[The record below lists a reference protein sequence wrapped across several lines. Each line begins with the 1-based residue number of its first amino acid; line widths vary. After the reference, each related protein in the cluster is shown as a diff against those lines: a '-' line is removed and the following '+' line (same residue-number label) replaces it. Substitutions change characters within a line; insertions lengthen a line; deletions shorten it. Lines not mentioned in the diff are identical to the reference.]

1 MTLATHRKGE
11 IPKMTIQQ
19 MTYFESVGRLQ
30 NITRAADELHISQ
43 PTLSLAMQT
52 LEKETGLNLLRHVGR
67 GIVLTAD
74 GQALYGEVAAMLR
87 EVARFDSHVAE
98 LARRHQDLR
107 LALPMQV
114 GTVLL
119 PLLLGPFRAKH
130 PEIRLEIIESSGTAS
145 LDLVE
150 HEEADVAVVHDG
162 MSRTG
167 LTARRLPPWPF
178 CLCVRRDH
186 PLAARTHL
194 NFAEAAAQPLVL
206 LDDSYIITR
215 RLHALAEKTGCTLD
229 VLHYTPHLSTIWNLV
244 TRGIACGINTGS
256 AVLPESA
263 LIAIPIDGL
272 VQHPAVFTKTGRQVT
287 HDQRTLIDFL
297 RKAFPIAPAEAA
309 PPATDKKG

>member
-1 MTLATHRKGE
+1 
-11 IPKMTIQQ
+11 MTIQQ

-287 HDQRTLIDFL
+287 YDQRTLIDFL
-297 RKAFPIAPAEAA
+297 RKAFPIAPVEAA

>member
-1 MTLATHRKGE
+1 
-11 IPKMTIQQ
+11 MTIQQ

>member
-1 MTLATHRKGE
+1 
-11 IPKMTIQQ
+11 MTIQQ

-287 HDQRTLIDFL
+287 YDQRTLIDFL

>member
-1 MTLATHRKGE
+1 
-11 IPKMTIQQ
+11 MTIQQ
-19 MTYFESVGRLQ
+19 MTYYEAVGRYQ
-30 NITRAADELHISQ
+30 NITRAADELHIAQ

-52 LEKETGLNLLRHVGR
+52 LEQETGLNLLRHVGR

-74 GQALYGEVAAMLR
+74 GQALYAEVARMLK

-114 GTVLL
+114 GTVLM
-119 PLLLGPFRAKH
+119 PLLLGQFRKAH
-130 PEIRLEIIESSGTAS
+130 PEIRLDIIEASGTAS

-162 MSRTG
+162 LPRLA
-167 LTARRLPPWPF
+167 LTARHLPPWPF

-186 PLAARTHL
+186 PLAARTQVS
-194 NFAEAAAQPLVL
+194 FDEAAAQPLVL
-206 LDDSYIITR
+206 LDDSYTITR
-215 RLHALAEKTGCTLD
+215 RLHDIAAKAGRTLD

-244 TRGIACGINTGS
+244 TRGIACGIITGS

-272 VQHPAVFTKTGRQVT
+272 VQHPAVFTKTGRQMT
-287 HDQRTLIDFL
+287 QDQRTLIAFL
-297 RKAFPIAPAEAA
+297 KEAFPAA
-309 PPATDKKG
+309 PTA

>member
-1 MTLATHRKGE
+1 
-11 IPKMTIQQ
+11 MTIQQ

-206 LDDSYIITR
+206 LDDNYIITR

>member
-1 MTLATHRKGE
+1 
-11 IPKMTIQQ
+11 MTIQQ
-19 MTYFESVGRLQ
+19 MTYFEAVGRYQ
-30 NITRAADELHISQ
+30 NITRAADELHIAQ
-43 PTLSLAMQT
+43 PTLSLAMRT
-52 LEKETGLNLLRHVGR
+52 LEQETGLNLLRHVGR

-74 GQALYGEVAAMLR
+74 GQALYAEVVGMLK
-87 EVARFDSHVAE
+87 EVARFDRHVAE

-119 PLLLGPFRAKH
+119 PRLLGAFRAEH
-130 PEIRLEIIESSGTAS
+130 PEIRLEIIEASGMAS

-162 MSRTG
+162 MARTG

-186 PLAARTHL
+186 PLATRTHL
-194 NFAEAAAQPLVL
+194 SFDEAAAQPLVL

-215 RLHALAEKTGCTLD
+215 RLQELAENTGHPLD

-244 TRGIACGINTGS
+244 TRGIACGIITGS

-263 LIAIPIDGL
+263 LTAIPIDGL
-272 VQHPAVFTKTGRQVT
+272 VQHPAVFTKTGRQMT
-287 HDQRTLIDFL
+287 QDQRTLIAFL
-297 RKAFPIAPAEAA
+297 KEAFPAA
-309 PPATDKKG
+309 PTA